1 MESNPVLVEV
11 FRGPVVESRHRGAIA
26 VYDGDGRRVFSL
38 GDIERSTFPR
48 SAVKSIQALP
58 LVESGAADAFGFD
71 DADLAMACAS
81 HSGEEEH
88 VARAQ
93 SMLKKAGLDASVL
106 ECGSHWPFQQ
116 PVLIKLAQSGKT
128 PTPLHNNCSGK
139 HAGFLATCMHCGMET
154 KGYVALG
161 SDIQD
166 MVRDAMVDVTGAV
179 HDIDHCGTD
188 GCSIPTYAI
197 PLSNIAH
204 GFARMATGTGLGE
217 NRAKAAQRLIHA
229 CMTESF
235 YVAGTRRACTELM
248 RMAPGRIFVKTGAE
262 GVFCG
267 AVPEL
272 GLGFALKCDDG
283 ATRASE
289 AMVASLLSRMFH
301 KDAELSAKL
310 AAFASPGMK
319 NWNGIPFGSVAPVE
333 VFRNAVIG

>member
-11 FRGPVVESRHRGAIA
+11 FRGPVVESRHRGAVA
-26 VYDGDGRRVFSL
+26 VFDGDGSRVFAL
-38 GDIERSTFPR
+38 GDVERPTFPR
-48 SAVKSIQALP
+48 SAIKSIQALP
-58 LVESGAADAFGFD
+58 LVESGAADAFGFA

-88 VARAQ
+88 VARAE
-93 SMLKKAGLDASVL
+93 SMLRRAGLDAGAL

-116 PVLIKLAQSGKT
+116 PVLIKLAQSGRQ

-139 HAGFLATCMHCGMET
+139 HSGFLATCVHCGFET

-161 SDIQD
+161 SQIQD
-166 MVRDAMVDVTGAV
+166 MVRDAMEQVTGAP

-197 PLSNIAH
+197 PLSKLAH
-204 GFARMATGTGLGE
+204 GFARMATGVGLGE
-217 NRAKAAQRLIHA
+217 KRAAAAKRLVHA
-229 CMTESF
+229 CMAEPF
-235 YVAGTRRACTELM
+235 YVAGTKRACTELM

-289 AMVASLLSRMFH
+289 AMVAMLLSRIFRR
-301 KDAELSAKL
+301 DEELSALL
-310 AAFASPGMK
+310 AAFASPQMK
-319 NWNGIPFGSVAPVE
+319 NWNGIAFGGVAPAE
-333 VFRNAVIG
+333 LLRAAVIA